1 MRRLGFSKERAGGYR
16 AFVHNSANPASI
28 MPSGRSCSQ
37 DATTGRTADWNVR
50 IQWDPV
56 RQRVYASTITLPVA
70 PEGTDELSPNEIL
83 EVVEPTDVNQV
94 WVISR
99 LSGSEDV
106 ISLRSSS

>member
-1 MRRLGFSKERAGGYR
+1 MSSREAHLFYPLVTS
-16 AFVHNSANPASI
+16 HANVSL
-28 MPSGRSCSQ
+28 SF
-37 DATTGRTADWNVR
+37 
-50 IQWDPV
+50 QWDPV

-70 PEGTDELSPNEIL
+70 PEGSEELSENEIM